1 MMIIS
6 IIKNKLEKRER
17 ERKREKSVK
26 FCFFIDGKAR
36 KKSYDYFMTKN
47 ERKVNGCLL
56 VLVVDGRK
64 SVKKYINY
72 SGVWCGSHIRI
83 FFL

>member
-1 MMIIS
+1 
-6 IIKNKLEKRER
+6 
-17 ERKREKSVK
+17 
-26 FCFFIDGKAR
+26 
-36 KKSYDYFMTKN
+36 MTKN

-72 SGVWCGSHIRI
+72 SGVGVVVTLE
-83 FFL
+83 FFFYNKICPIYKSDDDGTKKSLKSEFEKN